1 LWFVVFCKPQT
12 FNFKLQSLKLIL
24 QIPPILRNKYVLT
37 IIGFAVWMLF
47 VDRNDFITQISRFKK
62 LTELKSSSTYYDQKI
77 ETAKTELEKR
87 KNDPS
92 AYERL
97 ARENYYMKRDNE
109 DIFLFNE

>member
-1 LWFVVFCKPQT
+1 M
-12 FNFKLQSLKLIL
+12 KLLL
-24 QIPPILRNKYVLT
+24 QIPPILRNKYLLT

-62 LTELKSSSTYYDQKI
+62 QSELNSSRTFNDQRIENVKSQ
-77 ETAKTELEKR
+77 LEKR
-87 KNDPS
+87 ENDPS

>member
-1 LWFVVFCKPQT
+1 M
-12 FNFKLQSLKLIL
+12 KLLTH
-24 QIPPILRNKYVLT
+24 IPSILRNKYVLT
-37 IIGFAVWMLF
+37 VIGFAVWMLF
-47 VDRNDFITQISRFKK
+47 VDRNDFITQISRYTK

>member
-1 LWFVVFCKPQT
+1 MK
-12 FNFKLQSLKLIL
+12 IL
-24 QIPPILRNKYVLT
+24 SNIPPLLKNKYVLT

-62 LTELKSSSTYYDQKI
+62 LSDLKSSSTYYDQKI
-77 ETAKTELEKR
+77 ESAKTELEKR